1 MRFNPSPAKPEK
13 SGQRSPRVF
22 LTVFFGVLL
31 VALWALIGWGIQRS
45 YANAESTARRELSN
59 LTWAFAETVEASV
72 NTLDIA
78 LQDLREDWSREP
90 AKFAERVVFKQRRL
104 AKEVVFEAAI
114 IGANGILQYSSRE
127 PQAGPIEMSDRAYF
141 QIHNNRQQDS
151 LFISDPVLGRISNR
165 WSVLFTRPLLG
176 PGGRFEGVIVLSVA
190 SDYFMRHYETFNF
203 QEGSTSSLMD
213 QNGHV
218 LARWPAPDG
227 QADGKLD
234 LDQLMKDMDSSG
246 QGWIEKPSAFDQ
258 VHRLHRWRKVTGHD
272 LVVVLGFS
280 TQNMFAAQHLQRNVY
295 LMAGV
300 AGSVFLIWFGLLFIN
315 ALRRN
320 EQASH
325 ALHLSEERWNLA
337 LESGEFTVWDLNPR
351 TGQVFRLSR
360 SSEIFGD
367 ELQETEASADEWAS
381 RLHPQDLPRTLEL
394 VQACLSGTQ
403 SRYATEYRV
412 QATDGS
418 WRWALDRGM
427 VIGRDEAG
435 QALRMIGTL
444 SDITTRRAE
453 QQQLVDNQRFLR
465 TLMDALPSMVGYWRT
480 DMTCS
485 FANLA
490 HQNYFQRS
498 AQGLQD
504 VPLKALL
511 GEVMFQKQHHYFEAA
526 LAGRA
531 QMFEL
536 EWPQSDGSKH
546 VFWTQYLPD
555 VESDGQVHGVVSLLT
570 DVSSIKATQ
579 TTLERLNRQLLER
592 DDKARQASQATT
604 ALQAD
609 ARQDI
614 RTLMNSVINTT
625 VQVLHS
631 NPEYPARKELDM
643 LEHTAETLLGVIDE
657 LESFSDIEA
666 GRLVLEAL
674 PFKLVAL
681 VEDTVAKLTASAQ
694 QKSLTLKMSVSSA
707 IPVTVVGDPVY
718 LGQILAQ
725 LLGNAIKFTEHGAVA
740 MEVILVSLNDKTVKL
755 QFDVRDSGIGI
766 ELERQKSIF
775 KPFWHKVGQTA
786 RGSHN
791 TKGTGLG
798 LSVAR
803 ALVELMEG
811 RIWLSSRPGQ
821 GSTFSFTVKLG
832 VPEPSSPSTGAA
844 RISNP
849 DADITDGQT
858 TPQPSLQ
865 SAGLDV
871 LLVDDY
877 PRNQTYAA
885 GLLALMGHR
894 VTVANN
900 GQEAVDWVRQKDFD
914 LVLMDLQMPVMNGLE
929 ATLRIRLNETASGR
943 PRVRIVAMTAFA
955 VQSEVDQCFSA
966 GMDDFVAKPF
976 TPDDLARQLDLHLNS
991 RQ

>member
-1 MRFNPSPAKPEK
+1 
-13 SGQRSPRVF
+13 

-31 VALWALIGWGIQRS
+31 VALWAVIGWGIQRS

-59 LTWAFAETVEASV
+59 LSWAFAETVEASV

-78 LQDLREDWSREP
+78 LQDLREDWLREP
-90 AKFAERVVFKQRRL
+90 AQFAERVVFKQSRL

-114 IGANGILQYSSRE
+114 IGANGRLQYSSRE
-127 PQAGPIEMSDRAYF
+127 PQAGPIEMGDRPYF

-165 WSVLFTRPLLG
+165 WSILFTRPLLD
-176 PGGRFEGVIVLSVA
+176 PSGRFEGVIVLSVA

-203 QEGSTSSLMD
+203 QQDSTSSLMD
-213 QNGHV
+213 QHGHV
-218 LARWPAPDG
+218 LARWPTPDG
-227 QADGKLD
+227 QAGGKIGIDPLFAA
-234 LDQLMKDMDSSG
+234 MDSSG

-258 VHRLHRWRKVTGHD
+258 VNRLHQWRKVQGHD

-295 LMAGV
+295 LLAGV
-300 AGSVFLIWFGLLFIN
+300 AGSMFLIWFGLIFIK
-315 ALRRN
+315 LLHRN
-320 EQASH
+320 ELASH
-325 ALHLSEERWNLA
+325 ALHLNEERWNLA
-337 LESGEFTVWDLNPR
+337 LESGELSVWDLNPS

-360 SSEIFGD
+360 STEIFGH

-381 RLHPQDLPRTLEL
+381 RLHPQDLSRTLEL

-412 QATDGS
+412 RATDGS

-490 HQNYFQRS
+490 YQNYFQRS
-498 AQGLQD
+498 AQALQD
-504 VPLKALL
+504 VPLKDLL
-511 GEVMFQKQHHYFEAA
+511 GETIFQKQRHCLEAA
-526 LAGRA
+526 MAGHA
-531 QMFEL
+531 QMFEI
-536 EWPQSDGSKH
+536 EWPQRDGSMC

-555 VESDGQVHGVVSLLT
+555 LASDGQVHGVVSVLT

-579 TTLERLNRQLLER
+579 NTLARLNRQLLER
-592 DDKARQASQATT
+592 NDKTKQASQAEA
-604 ALQAD
+604 ALLAN

-614 RTLMNSVINTT
+614 RSLMNSVINTT
-625 VQVLHS
+625 GQVLLSH
-631 NPEYPARKELDM
+631 PECPARNELEM
-643 LEHTAETLLGVIDE
+643 LEHSAETLLGVIDE
-657 LESFSDIEA
+657 LQSFSDIEA
-666 GRLVLEAL
+666 GRLNLEVL
-674 PFKLVAL
+674 PFNLVAL
-681 VEDTVAKLTASAQ
+681 VEDTAAKLMTSVQ
-694 QKSLTLKMSVSSA
+694 QKFLTLKVSVSSA
-707 IPVTVVGDPVY
+707 IPVTVLGDLVY
-718 LGQILAQ
+718 LRQILTQ
-725 LLGNAIKFTEHGAVA
+725 LLGNAIKFTEQGAVVL
-740 MEVILVSLNDKTVKL
+740 EVALVSLNDKTVKL

-766 ELERQKSIF
+766 ELARQKLVF
-775 KPFWHKVGQTA
+775 EPFWQKIDDTGQPPLKPT
-786 RGSHN
+786 
-791 TKGTGLG
+791 GTGLG

-803 ALVELMEG
+803 DLVELMEG
-811 RIWLSSRPGQ
+811 QIWVNSCPGQ

-832 VPEPSSPSTGAA
+832 VPHSSGPSTGTA
-844 RISNP
+844 RLSNP
-849 DADITDGQT
+849 DTDITDVHT
-858 TPQPSLQ
+858 ALQPSTQ
-865 SAGLDV
+865 GISLDV

-877 PRNQTYAA
+877 PLNQTYAA
-885 GLLALMGHR
+885 GLLAFMGHR

-929 ATLRIRLNETASGR
+929 ATRQIRLNETANGR
-943 PRVRIVAMTAFA
+943 ARVRIVAMTAFA
-955 VQSEVDQCFSA
+955 LQSEVDQCFSA

-976 TPDDLARQLDLHLNS
+976 TPEDLAKQLDLRLDN

>member
-1 MRFNPSPAKPEK
+1 M
-13 SGQRSPRVF
+13 
-22 LTVFFGVLL
+22 
-31 VALWALIGWGIQRS
+31 
-45 YANAESTARRELSN
+45 
-59 LTWAFAETVEASV
+59 FAE
-72 NTLDIA
+72 
-78 LQDLREDWSREP
+78 
-90 AKFAERVVFKQRRL
+90 
-104 AKEVVFEAAI
+104 
-114 IGANGILQYSSRE
+114 
-127 PQAGPIEMSDRAYF
+127 
-141 QIHNNRQQDS
+141 
-151 LFISDPVLGRISNR
+151 
-165 WSVLFTRPLLG
+165 
-176 PGGRFEGVIVLSVA
+176 
-190 SDYFMRHYETFNF
+190 
-203 QEGSTSSLMD
+203 
-213 QNGHV
+213 
-218 LARWPAPDG
+218 
-227 QADGKLD
+227 
-234 LDQLMKDMDSSG
+234 
-246 QGWIEKPSAFDQ
+246 
-258 VHRLHRWRKVTGHD
+258 HD
-272 LVVVLGFS
+272 
-280 TQNMFAAQHLQRNVY
+280 LQRNVY
-295 LMAGV
+295 LLAGV
-300 AGSVFLIWFGLLFIN
+300 AGSIFLIWFGQLFAN

-320 EQASH
+320 ELAGH
-325 ALHLSEERWNLA
+325 ALHLNEERWNLA

-360 SSEIFGD
+360 SSEIFGH
-367 ELQETEASADEWAS
+367 ELQEIEASAHEWAS
-381 RLHPQDLPRTLEL
+381 RLHPQDLSRTLEL

-412 QATDGS
+412 RATDGS

-427 VIGRDEAG
+427 VISRDEAG

-480 DMTCS
+480 NMTCS

-490 HQNYFQRS
+490 HQTYFQLGT
-498 AQGLQD
+498 QTLQD

-511 GEVMFQKQHHYFEAA
+511 GEVIFQKQHHYFEAA

-555 VESDGQVHGVVSLLT
+555 VASDGQVHGVVSLLT
-570 DVSSIKATQ
+570 DVTSVKATQ

-592 DDKARQASQATT
+592 SDKAQQASQAKA
-604 ALQAD
+604 ALLAD

-625 VQVLHS
+625 VQVLLS
-631 NPEYPARKELDM
+631 QPECPTRNELEM

-657 LESFSDIEA
+657 LQSFSDIEA
-666 GRLVLEAL
+666 GKLNLEAL

-681 VEDTVAKLTASAQ
+681 VEDTAAKLMANAQ
-694 QKSLTLKMSVSSA
+694 QKALTLKVSVSSA
-707 IPVTVVGDPVY
+707 IPMTVVGDPVY

-725 LLGNAIKFTEHGAVA
+725 LLGNAIKFTEQGAVA
-740 MEVILVSLNDKTVKL
+740 MEVALVSLNDKTVKL

-766 ELERQKSIF
+766 ELAQQKSIF
-775 KPFWHKVGQTA
+775 EPFWQKVGHTA
-786 RGSHN
+786 HHAHN

-811 RIWLSSRPGQ
+811 QIWLSSRPGQ

-832 VPEPSSPSTGAA
+832 VPDSSSPLTGTA

-849 DADITDGQT
+849 DADITDAQT
-858 TPQPSLQ
+858 TLKSSIQGAS
-865 SAGLDV
+865 LDV

-877 PRNQTYAA
+877 PLNQTYAA
-885 GLLALMGHR
+885 GLLAFMGHR

-900 GQEAVDWVRQKDFD
+900 GQEAVDWVHQKDFD

-929 ATLRIRLNETASGR
+929 ATRQIRLNETASGR
-943 PRVRIVAMTAFA
+943 ARVRIVAMTAFA
-955 VQSEVDQCFSA
+955 LQSEVDQCFSA

-976 TPDDLARQLDLHLNS
+976 TPEDLAKQLDLRLDT